1 MLMTMTALDI
11 KPVEIK
17 AFKLDNGL
25 RIFVVEDHS
34 SPVATV
40 QVWYRVGSRN
50 ESYGITGISHLLE
63 HMMFRPSKGIKG
75 DYSQIIDRMGGSDNA
90 FTTRD
95 ATAYYAIIPS
105 NRVEEVL
112 QMEADRMRNL
122 TFEGFE
128 EEREVVKEERR
139 WRTENMPDGVVYEML
154 YATSFIAH
162 PYRHPVIGWMS
173 DLNGITLEDVKK
185 YYKTFYAPNN
195 AALIVVGDVKAE
207 EVYMWVKEYFEKYPP
222 ASKIPEVVTR
232 EPEQKGIRRTYIKK
246 EGFSKIL
253 AVSWHIPE
261 GKNDDIYALNVLS
274 DYLNS
279 ETSKLY
285 KDLIEGGKASSY
297 SVWVDEGIDPSI
309 ITFWVNLQPNA
320 DFSEVE
326 RIILENIKEIKE
338 KGVDEGFLNRVKKS
352 AIVNYVEQRESVMRL
367 AMGMGWSWIIYGDPN
382 RINEFPKK
390 ISEVKNEDIK
400 RVANTYLK
408 DDAYN
413 FVALEPI
420 PPKDPQKFF
429 EALKKAQ
436 EIKR

>member
-1 MLMTMTALDI
+1 MIMVLGTI
-11 KPVEIK
+11 KPLEIK

-25 RIFVVEDHS
+25 RVFVVEDHS

-90 FTTRD
+90 FTSKD
-95 ATAYYAIIPS
+95 VTAYHAVIPS
-105 NRVEEVL
+105 NRVEEVIA
-112 QMEADRMRNL
+112 MEADRMRNL

-139 WRTENMPDGVVYEML
+139 WRTENTPSGVVYEAL
-154 YATSFIAH
+154 YALSFIAH

-173 DLNGITLEDVKK
+173 DLNSITLEDVKR
-185 YYKTFYAPNN
+185 YYDTYYVPNN

-207 EVYMWVKEYFEKYPP
+207 EIYSWAKKYFGNFKPKE
-222 ASKIPEVVTR
+222 IPSVGTR
-232 EPEQKGIRRTYIKK
+232 EPEQRGIRRAKIEK

-253 AVSWHIPE
+253 AISWHIPE
-261 GKNDDIYALNVLS
+261 GRNDDIYALNVLS
-274 DYLNS
+274 SYLNS
-279 ETSKLY
+279 KTSRLY
-285 KDLIEGGKASSY
+285 RDLVDGGKASGY
-297 SVWVDEGIDPSI
+297 SVWVSEGIDPSI
-309 ITFWVNLQPNA
+309 FVIWINMQQNA

-326 RIILENIKEIKE
+326 RIVLDNLKEIRE
-338 KGVDEGFLNRVKKS
+338 KGIDEGFLNRVKKT
-352 AIVNYVEQRESVMRL
+352 AIVEFVNNMENVL
-367 AMGMGWSWIIYGDPN
+367 GLGMALGWNWIIYGDPGK
-382 RINEFPKK
+382 INDYPKK
-390 ISEVKNEDIK
+390 ISEVKVDDIK
-400 RVANTYLK
+400 RVAELYLK
-408 DDAYN
+408 ENSYN
-413 FVALEPI
+413 VVQLEPI

-429 EALKKAQ
+429 EAMKKAQ